1 MGDRRMISRTVV
13 DSARF
18 LKMPATSQ
26 NLYFHLVV
34 NADDDGIV
42 EAYRV
47 MTMCKAHE
55 DDLRVL
61 VGKQFV
67 QILNED
73 LLTYIIHWRNMNVLR
88 ADRKTDSIYK
98 DLLLQ
103 VNPDVELLEKKER
116 SDLKKK
122 QKNKCQSVDGP
133 RTAQHNLIQSSLIE
147 SKSTQENQIE
157 DKSIHQ
163 SISPDAVDKDNEK
176 IDRRTDIDIQCFE
189 YRNQIAKNIHL
200 DWLKDAASRHGEK
213 EVLMVDEIY
222 ETICDMVCN
231 PRDKVTIKNTEYPW
245 TVVKSQYLKL
255 NYQHIANI
263 LNRIVDADLKIK
275 NMNAYL
281 ISTLYTESMSG
292 VLAEEAELHDDYLK
306 YLRGQPY

>member
-42 EAYRV
+42 EAYKV
-47 MTMCKAHE
+47 MAMCKANE

-73 LLTYIIHWRNMNVLR
+73 LVTYIIHWREMNVLR

-98 DLLLQ
+98 NLLLQ

-147 SKSTQENQIE
+147 SKSTQENLRE
-157 DKSIHQ
+157 DKSINP
-163 SISPDAVDKDNEK
+163 SIDTADTDESNGEMDGSMNIDN
-176 IDRRTDIDIQCFE
+176 QNSE
-189 YRNQIAKNIHL
+189 YRNIVANNIHL
-200 DWLKDAASRHGEK
+200 DWLKDAASTHGEK

-222 ETICDMVCN
+222 ETICDIVCN
-231 PRDKVTIKNTEYPW
+231 PRDKVTIKNTDYPW
-245 TVVKSQYLKL
+245 TSVKSQLLKL

>member
-47 MTMCKAHE
+47 MAMCKAHE

-73 LLTYIIHWRNMNVLR
+73 LVTYIIHWRQMNVLR
-88 ADRKTDSIYK
+88 ADRKIDSIYK

-103 VNPDVELLEKKER
+103 VNPDVELFGKEGAFRLEKE
-116 SDLKKK
+116 
-122 QKNKCQSVDGP
+122 
-133 RTAQHNLIQSSLIE
+133 T
-147 SKSTQENQIE
+147 
-157 DKSIHQ
+157 
-163 SISPDAVDKDNEK
+163 EK
-176 IDRRTDIDIQCFE
+176 
-189 YRNQIAKNIHL
+189 
-200 DWLKDAASRHGEK
+200 
-213 EVLMVDEIY
+213 
-222 ETICDMVCN
+222 
-231 PRDKVTIKNTEYPW
+231 
-245 TVVKSQYLKL
+245 
-255 NYQHIANI
+255 
-263 LNRIVDADLKIK
+263 
-275 NMNAYL
+275 
-281 ISTLYTESMSG
+281 
-292 VLAEEAELHDDYLK
+292 
-306 YLRGQPY
+306 